1 MKSNKICTC
10 DCHVQGDNVMHF
22 MPCCE
27 HTYEKYLVRIQGG
40 KIIFDDY
47 AYNRITQKDKL
58 LTRDEFREAVFK
70 RDNNRC
76 IVCGYEGYLDA
87 HHILERRLFDD
98 YGYYL
103 DNGATLC
110 AEHHIEAEK
119 TLISATELREIL
131 KIDYPVLPEHLYGDA
146 VYDKWGNIILPN
158 GTRTKGEL
166 FHDESVQKILKTV
179 IDTGIF
185 VDYMKYPR
193 TYHLPWT
200 GSKTTDDK
208 VLKDTQMFAGQEV
221 VVTEKM
227 DGENSTIYSN
237 GYFHARSV
245 DGRNHPSQTWL
256 KNYMQGFCYDIPEGW
271 RICGENLYA
280 THAIHY
286 PFLDSYFQVF
296 SIWDDKNI
304 CLDWDETVE
313 WCELL
318 GLKHVPVIFKGL
330 YDEETIRKIELDYTQ
345 KEGYIVRLGGEFHY
359 SAFRKSIAKCV
370 RPNHVNTAVHNWRSN
385 WDSRNI
391 NQTMGDNEVQN

>member
-1 MKSNKICTC
+1 MKRKCI
-10 DCHVQGDNVMHF
+10 
-22 MPCCE
+22 
-27 HTYEKYLVRIQGG
+27 
-40 KIIFDDY
+40 
-47 AYNRITQKDKL
+47 

-70 RDNNRC
+70 RDNNCC
-76 IVCGYEGYLDA
+76 IICGERDKLDA

-98 YGYYL
+98 GGYYL
-103 DNGATLC
+103 DNGSSLC
-110 AEHHIEAEK
+110 SVHHIMAEK
-119 TLISATELREIL
+119 TLLSTTELREIL
-131 KIDYPVLPEHLYGDA
+131 KIEHPILPEHLYHDA

-166 FHDESVQKILKTV
+166 FHDVSVQKILKSV
-179 IDTGIF
+179 IDQGIF

-200 GSKTTDDK
+200 GSKTSDDK
-208 VLKDTQMFAGQEV
+208 VIPSTQIFEGKDV

-245 DGRNHPSQTWL
+245 DGNSHPSQTWL

-280 THAIHY
+280 THAINY
-286 PFLDSYFQVF
+286 YELSSYFQVF

-304 CLDWDETVE
+304 CLSWDETVE

-318 GLKHVPVIFKGL
+318 GIEHVPVLYRGV
-330 YDEETIRKIELDYTQ
+330 YDEETIRAINLDYQ
-345 KEGYIVRLGGEFHY
+345 RKEGYIVRDSGEFHY

-370 RPNHVNTAVHNWRSN
+370 RKNHVNTAVHNWRHN
-385 WDSRNI
+385 WDKSNI
-391 NQTMGDNEVQN
+391 NKIVGEL